1 MEAAAPVEQKD
12 WRFGYLHDW
21 SFVRLFLLE
30 TFEQILTPDASS
42 ACIASAVS
50 LYYRVQLGRNDD
62 LTWTLVVLFRW
73 VLVCFRSN
81 FGTY

>member
-1 MEAAAPVEQKD
+1 MEAAAPADQKV

-21 SFVRLFLLE
+21 SFVRLFLLQ
-30 TFEQILTPDASS
+30 TFKQILTPDTSS
-42 ACIASAVS
+42 ACIASGVS

-62 LTWTLVVLFRW
+62 LIWTLVVLFRW

-81 FGTY
+81 LEIY